1 MSNKLYSAYRMLSR
15 LYEKEAS
22 YSLSLH
28 MPDYILRSIVEQ
40 INVMLPDEF
49 ITNTTPTVSIWR
61 PFASE
66 KEESGEVLSSL
77 FGIEPFT
84 VKIELAPM
92 VSYEENCVLYFPVI
106 SKEAKG
112 LELSLSRVFDP
123 IEAQYTYERS
133 NLRCIFAI
141 LDRNIGVKIVDQV
154 RSSTEEW
161 LCNTLDLSRNG
172 TVIKSLRLGPQ
183 PIRYGG
189 VT

>member
-1 MSNKLYSAYRMLSR
+1 MSKKWHGTYTMLSR

-66 KEESGEVLSSL
+66 KEESGEVVDSL

-92 VSYEENCVLYFPVI
+92 VSYEGDCVLYFPVI
-106 SKEAKG
+106 SKEAKE
-112 LELSLSRVFDP
+112 LELGFSRVFDP
-123 IEAQYTYERS
+123 IEAQHTYERS
-133 NLRCIFAI
+133 TLRCIFAI

-172 TVIKSLRLGPQ
+172 TIIKNIRLGSQ
-183 PIRYGG
+183 PVRYGG